1 MPTSVVSNAE
11 IDSLVA
17 ALDDDDDGD
26 LSIDETSNFRSSDS
40 SFDAKEPKQIIRDD
54 LKVPT
59 SAVSNAES
67 DSLVA
72 ALDDDDGGD
81 LSIDEISNF
90 VERGA
95 ATFKIDDSTINEGN
109 ERSAKCPPCAAWRV

>member
-1 MPTSVVSNAE
+1 MLYFKHFKPQTQARRRR
-11 IDSLVA
+11 A
-17 ALDDDDDGD
+17 RRWKRA
-26 LSIDETSNFRSSDS
+26 RQRYYQSSDS
-40 SFDAKEPKQIIRDD
+40 SFDAKELKQTSRDD

-95 ATFKIDDSTINEGN
+95 ATFKIDDLTINEGN